1 MSDRQPLYGN
11 KLVSAIER
19 SKSSH
24 NASIKQSKLNKRV
37 WVESLL
43 LLLFIVEE
51 MSNPKSVSSFSFF
64 NLFFFD

>member
-1 MSDRQPLYGN
+1 MSDRQRLYGN

-37 WVESLL
+37 WVESLVL
-43 LLLFIVEE
+43 SIVED
-51 MSNPKSVSSFSFF
+51 MSNPKSVSCFSFF
-64 NLFFFD
+64 NLFFFE